1 MAIEEERPRFESVDA
16 FRGIAVAAML
26 LVNDPGDWAHIY
38 APLRHA
44 PWDGCTPA
52 DLVFPFFLFTVGV
65 SIALARERLTHAA
78 VVTRALRIVGLGLV
92 LHALAYL
99 LLDRPEY
106 RIPGVLQRVGLCYGA
121 AALLA
126 LHARR
131 DAQWIAFAAILLG
144 YWAWTGWG
152 EPYTLDNRPD
162 PEGLT
167 STLPAIATTIL
178 GLRAG
183 EWLQR
188 GKPAAHLRS
197 PAWRRCCWARSGR
210 TSSQFNKTLWTSSYV
225 LWSGGWALL
234 ALALLDA
241 AIDLER
247 WPALGRRM
255 GRNAI
260 AIYSG
265 AWLMAVLLDAWRWR
279 EAAFASLASLLPS
292 PEMASLAYAIAF
304 TTLWWIVAVVL
315 DRRAIYLR
323 I

>member
-1 MAIEEERPRFESVDA
+1 MAIEVRPRFESVDA
-16 FRGIAVAAML
+16 FRGITVAAML
-26 LVNDPGDWAHIY
+26 LVNDPGDWAHVY

-44 PWDGCTPA
+44 QWEGCTPA
-52 DLVFPFFLFTVGV
+52 DLVFPSFLFVVGV
-65 SIALARERLTHAA
+65 SITLARDRLTYAA
-78 VVTRALRIVGLGLV
+78 LVARALRIVGLGLV

-106 RIPGVLQRVGLCYGA
+106 RIPGVLQRIGLCYGA
-121 AALLA
+121 AGLLA

-131 DAQWIAFAAILLG
+131 GTQWLAFAAILLG

-167 STLPAIATTIL
+167 STLPALATTIL
-178 GLRAG
+178 GLLAG
-183 EWLQR
+183 EWLKAGSLR
-188 GKPAAHLRS
+188 RIAAMGVALLLLGDLWS
-197 PAWRRCCWARSGR
+197 DVLPY
-210 TSSQFNKTLWTSSYV
+210 NKTLWTPSYV

-260 AIYSG
+260 AIYAG
-265 AWLMAVLLDAWRWR
+265 AWMMAILLDASRWR
-279 EAAFASLASLLPS
+279 EAVHASLAAWMPS
-292 PEMASLAYAIAF
+292 PEMASLAYALVF
-304 TTLWWIVAVVL
+304 TALWWIVAVVL
-315 DRRAIYLR
+315 DRRAIYIR